1 PTLASAITATV
12 NTGSSTC
19 STSGGGSCTASPTC
33 GTNSNPCM
41 VITHNFATGTSVA
54 PWIVAGA
61 GADLGGL
68 SSTVSVLDIV
78 PTSTNVATVTFSGAF
93 NGVVLIS
100 SGNGSGAV
108 GPTGPT
114 GPVGNTTRVCDIV
127 IGANNGAALV
137 ALDLAPQMKQCKVP
151 AASTVVEIAVD
162 ADAGTSSVQVQKR
175 HCSTITGGNCTA
187 WTNTNLLSGAL
198 ATLTGGFP
206 ACARTATSQT
216 CIDGTTS

>member
-1 PTLASAITATV
+1 
-12 NTGSSTC
+12 
-19 STSGGGSCTASPTC
+19 
-33 GTNSNPCM
+33 
-41 VITHNFATGTSVA
+41 
-54 PWIVAGA
+54 
-61 GADLGGL
+61 
-68 SSTVSVLDIV
+68 
-78 PTSTNVATVTFSGAF
+78 
-93 NGVVLIS
+93 
-100 SGNGSGAV
+100 
-108 GPTGPT
+108 
-114 GPVGNTTRVCDIV
+114 V

-216 CIDGTTS
+216 CIDGTTSSGSITVSTTALGAGDYIETSTSTLAGTPVIYKVMVVYTVN